1 MSRIILGYTGGLET
15 SVAIPWL
22 AEHHDAEIIAVL
34 LDMGQRGELVE
45 FRERALA
52 LGARR
57 CHVIDVREEFVR
69 DYVIRALQAGALD
82 ANRSPQP
89 AALGRPLIVRK
100 LIDVARMEG
109 ATAIAHGTG
118 DGGTDAARFTA
129 IVQAQ
134 SPSLA
139 VLQPASTWT
148 MSRAEQMD
156 YARAHGIP
164 TGDGEQR
171 VEVDANVWGR
181 SIRMDSGTDAGIS
194 EDAFT
199 LTRLPEHCPD
209 QPAYIEIEFASG
221 VPVRANGIEMT
232 LLEMIE
238 SFETIAGA
246 HGVGRVPLSAVGTQT
261 NGPREIVEAP
271 AAVVLHTA
279 HADLTRMVA
288 SADLLPVL
296 DAVSH
301 AYAGV
306 VDAGTW
312 FSHTRESLD
321 ALVAAVQPRLTG
333 TVKLELL
340 KGACRAIE
348 RHSSFAPGGP
358 ANSDAQSAG
367 HASAQSIIEDR

>member
-1 MSRIILGYTGGLET
+1 MKRIVLGYTGGLDT

-69 DYVIRALQAGALD
+69 EYVIRALQAGALD

-100 LIDVARMEG
+100 LIDIARMEG
-109 ATAIAHGTG
+109 AAAIAHGSG
-118 DGGTDAARFTA
+118 NGGKDSARFEA
-129 IVQAQ
+129 VVRSQAV
-134 SPSLA
+134 PLT

-148 MSRAEQMD
+148 MPRAEQME

-164 TGDGEQR
+164 TGDGEEPID
-171 VEVDANVWGR
+171 VNANVWGR
-181 SIRMDSGTDAGIS
+181 SIRIVPGTDAGIS

-209 QPAYIEIEFASG
+209 QPAYIELEFASG

-246 HGVGRVPLSAVGTQT
+246 HGVGRVPLPSAGTQR

-271 AAVVLHTA
+271 AAVVLHAA
-279 HADLTRMVA
+279 HADLTRTVA
-288 SADLLPVL
+288 SAQLLPVL

-312 FSHTRESLD
+312 VSHTRESLD
-321 ALVAAVQPRLTG
+321 ALLAAVQPRVTG

-348 RHSSFAPGGP
+348 RHSSFAIGG
-358 ANSDAQSAG
+358 AAASDAESAG
-367 HASAQSIIEDR
+367 RASAHSVIEDR